1 MLKPKVIALY
11 PLAHTI
17 QSISLGKEIKI
28 VYHKDSPSGFVG
40 THSDASPEEARP
52 EFYDAIAEV
61 IPHALQ
67 LCELNG
73 LIEPSGIKVS
83 SISFASGKFKV
94 SMCRDLGENR
104 LWNFSTRAVKE
115 EELSQELQQV
125 LERVAE
131 EANAYIAGQRAQLNL
146 LEGAA

>member
-1 MLKPKVIALY
+1 MSDKVVVLY
-11 PLAHTI
+11 PLAYTI
-17 QSISLGKEIKI
+17 QSINLGKEIKI

-40 THSDASPEEARP
+40 THSDASAEEARP

-67 LCELNG
+67 ICELDG
-73 LIEPSGIKVS
+73 LIEPSGIKIT

-94 SMCRDLGENR
+94 SMCRDLGEDR
-104 LWNFSTRAVKE
+104 MWNFSTPAVKE
-115 EELSQELQQV
+115 EEQSEELQQV

-131 EANAYIAGQRAQLNL
+131 EDNKYIAGQRAQLSL